1 MQKFDVRRQA
11 KQKLEKIGFYFNI
24 FINIITTASFHYS
37 SDNSTILKKVF
48 DARIFLKK
56 EQTCR
61 TLLLGQAVRDFMLQL
76 TSYSALHL
84 GEWAAKIQ
92 IFGFT

>member
-1 MQKFDVRRQA
+1 MLTYQ
-11 KQKLEKIGFYFNI
+11 LCGFN
-24 FINIITTASFHYS
+24 NNITTTKENIRRRYFFYKGTNM
-37 SDNSTILKKVF
+37 SDVT
-48 DARIFLKK
+48 ARPGSK
-56 EQTCR
+56 R
-61 TLLLGQAVRDFMLQL
+61 QL

>member
-1 MQKFDVRRQA
+1 MSDITA
-11 KQKLEKIGFYFNI
+11 KPGTK
-24 FINIITTASFHYS
+24 
-37 SDNSTILKKVF
+37 
-48 DARIFLKK
+48 
-56 EQTCR
+56 
-61 TLLLGQAVRDFMLQL
+61 DFMLQL